1 MVARRL
7 GPALGRGAVGPGLV
21 GRRRRRPDQ
30 PPEVPG
36 PVQAHQDLAQQA
48 READRLAAQLEDVD
62 RRVHHGP
69 RGLRRPRTARRPPG
83 QAART
88 AGPRARRPGRRPRR
102 ASATAPRSPASAG
115 RRARRPSRAARARPR
130 RRSPDPP
137 RAAGRRRAGSPPTT
151 PPSTQATSDSGA
163 SPSSSSTAR
172 AFRVEDRLDAAQ
184 GAGHRGRLPRPRRP
198 RPPARTAAR
207 AAASRRPRARAPTPC
222 RGRPRRAARRP
233 AASAGCP
240 RPAGSA
246 AARRSRRGW
255 ATSSWSAPSAAEVP
269 CLSIAVA
276 EPSARLRRSS
286 PRRAGTGPQAPLSRR
301 WTKPRTSRTP
311 SSNASHG
318 LRSRQWA
325 PPGRRTW
332 PPAIFSGATRPG
344 DVASRLA
351 GPSAW
356 RIERRSA
363 AAIGAARRSP
373 STRSR
378 IAASADSWRG
388 VWRSSSSSA
397 SDSPPSRT
405 GNRSSRNARASPSSR
420 SRASRRSF
428 ASSGAWRCSPP
439 PSWSRQTG
447 QR

>member
-1 MVARRL
+1 MPTTSRIR
-7 GPALGRGAVGPGLV
+7 GR
-21 GRRRRRPDQ
+21 
-30 PPEVPG
+30 
-36 PVQAHQDLAQQA
+36 
-48 READRLAAQLEDVD
+48 
-62 RRVHHGP
+62 
-69 RGLRRPRTARRPPG
+69 
-83 QAART
+83 
-88 AGPRARRPGRRPRR
+88 
-102 ASATAPRSPASAG
+102 
-115 RRARRPSRAARARPR
+115 
-130 RRSPDPP
+130 
-137 RAAGRRRAGSPPTT
+137 T
-151 PPSTQATSDSGA
+151 PPST
-163 SPSSSSTAR
+163 
-172 AFRVEDRLDAAQ
+172 RL
-184 GAGHRGRLPRPRRP
+184 
-198 RPPARTAAR
+198 
-207 AAASRRPRARAPTPC
+207 
-222 RGRPRRAARRP
+222 
-233 AASAGCP
+233 
-240 RPAGSA
+240 
-246 AARRSRRGW
+246 

-318 LRSRQWA
+318 LRSRQCA

-332 PPAIFSGATRPG
+332 PPAIFSGAMRPG

-356 RIERRSA
+356 RIDRRSA

-405 GNRSSRNARASPSSR
+405 GTGRAGTPARRRRRGRGPAAGR
-420 SRASRRSF
+420 SRPAAPGAARRRPAGRGRPGTGSACGRAAGRWASRARP
-428 ASSGAWRCSPP
+428 RP
-439 PSWSRQTG
+439 R
-447 QR
+447 